1 MHIQFFLSSRA
12 MTDFL
17 VFLLLIFIALLFFII
32 YIICL
37 IVLLLLLFFF
47 LFLIFLHNSK
57 KKEVKW
63 KKIIYYYITSL
74 LLYFYKYA
82 TKGAE
87 YHLFLWHLENKMRY
101 VCKSILF
108 PTLDWTGLRIGL
120 SAMSLVRPFAQLH
133 SISFQRYSQNCSF
146 LLSSFESQLRVWAN
160 Q

>member
-37 IVLLLLLFFF
+37 IVLLLLFFF
-47 LFLIFLHNSK
+47 LLLIFLHNSK

-63 KKIIYYYITSL
+63 KKSYIIILPLFCYIFINMPPKALNIICFFGTSKIKWDMCVRV
-74 LLYFYKYA
+74 Y
-82 TKGAE
+82 
-87 YHLFLWHLENKMRY
+87 
-101 VCKSILF
+101 CF
-108 PTLDWTGLRIGL
+108 PRWTGLRIGL